1 MTQHSGIHDKSSVQL
16 ADSDETAHDKAQ
28 STHGSHRH
36 RRQPHHQDGNIDNNR
51 SHIAVS
57 PLMHQLEL
65 LDAQSSNVSKET
77 HAPNSQA
84 TK

>member
-1 MTQHSGIHDKSSVQL
+1 MTQHPGIHDQSSVQL
-16 ADSDETAHDKAQ
+16 ADGDETAHDKAQ
-28 STHGSHRH
+28 SAHGSQGH
-36 RRQPHHQDGNIDNNR
+36 RRQPHHQDGNIDNYR
-51 SHIAVS
+51 PRIAVS
-57 PLMHQLEL
+57 PLTHQLEL